1 MKHYYTPQST
11 VSDKVNQILTLAI
24 AFYDRAQNSWQQQYQ
39 GHQKSNRS
47 LHNPNNVQAKSVFV
61 KQTKQQQQQINVSAN
76 KLFHKP

>member
-11 VSDKVNQILTLAI
+11 ISDKVNQILTLT
-24 AFYDRAQNSWQQQYQ
+24 FYDRTQNSWQQQYQ
-39 GHQKSNRS
+39 GHQKANRS